1 MTLNEFVN
9 EIYAS
14 HKRDKDTNY
23 VFLLG
28 VEYSKSSGIPLTR
41 ELAIGWFFE
50 LTKETYKFKDFINKH
65 VEQEEIKEE
74 ALAVPTKDNISN
86 ELSSTIAKRYFQL
99 FEALFPDMIDR
110 QKEIQRLTEEKYL
123 GLGYYNLAD
132 LMKCKAFNVVVTTNF
147 DDLVHDAL
155 LYNGQSKRARVISR
169 HLGSGTGLF

>member
-50 LTKETYKFKDFINKH
+50 LTKETYKFKDFINKY
-65 VEQEEIKEE
+65 VE
-74 ALAVPTKDNISN
+74 
-86 ELSSTIAKRYFQL
+86 
-99 FEALFPDMIDR
+99 
-110 QKEIQRLTEEKYL
+110 
-123 GLGYYNLAD
+123 
-132 LMKCKAFNVVVTTNF
+132 
-147 DDLVHDAL
+147 
-155 LYNGQSKRARVISR
+155 
-169 HLGSGTGLF
+169 